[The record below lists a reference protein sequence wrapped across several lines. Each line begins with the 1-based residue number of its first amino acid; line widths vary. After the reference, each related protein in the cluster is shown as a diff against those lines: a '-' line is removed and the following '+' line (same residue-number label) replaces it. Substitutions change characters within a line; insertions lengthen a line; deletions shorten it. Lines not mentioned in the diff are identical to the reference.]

1 MPIWV
6 IKMADI
12 NIDKIKDIEYIKIN
26 DYRTDITAIVYIDD
40 INEYLKLINI
50 CNPKVVFKG
59 YKERG
64 MGYPYNEYFL
74 FFDNNGIGYK
84 INGNGYE
91 NLYDMYDG
99 CSKGFPDGETYYK
112 AMAGEFVDYNEYK
125 KITEMG
131 YYSKNDYLEAIELGF
146 KWSFEKIKKYL
157 CYEDYGIFSSSP
169 RKYYIHDDDRE
180 TYIKSDRDVYYYA
193 KKKGFKDFKEFED
206 AISKGFL
213 NAEEY
218 RDAMKKGFSDKET
231 YGDAKEMGFD
241 NPKEYEEAM
250 KFGLRSKD
258 EYDKFKRRLGKIL
271 DIKKE
276 YELDTIEEAI
286 LFKILLNFEHG
297 KKLSAEKIWNMW
309 KDELEKYRNY
319 IKNGIKFNNKDDLK
333 KYLSNSS
340 KIKHIGYYDEDGEVF
355 ERISPKFKKI
365 IIDGSNVAWNNGS
378 KEKGDKPF
386 AKNIELVINKL
397 KEMGYSDI
405 LVITDASLKH
415 IVEDVDV
422 LDKLM
427 EEKILNDAPS
437 KRDADDFILK
447 FVREYNS
454 YVITNDTFKDWKEKD
469 EWVRKNMDKY
479 RITFMIDGDI
489 VKFDEKIEKVKL

>member
-1 MPIWV
+1 MI
-6 IKMADI
+6 II
-12 NIDKIKDIEYIKIN
+12 
-26 DYRTDITAIVYIDD
+26 D

-84 INGNGYE
+84 INGNGYK
-91 NLYDMYDG
+91 NLYDIYDG
-99 CSKGFPDGETYYK
+99 CPKGFPDGKTYYK

-258 EYDKFKRRLGKIL
+258 EYDEFKRRLGKIL

-319 IKNGIKFNNKDDLK
+319 IKNGIKFNNKDDFIKAVKLGIETLVVEANNKIKKAKNELYKINLLLLK
-333 KYLSNSS
+333 QQRDYSKLFNISFVASLSNQQSS
-340 KIKHIGYYDEDGEVF
+340 HKIVQYALPPLNVILLVF
-355 ERISPKFKKI
+355 PKSNSPSI
-365 IIDGSNVAWNNGS
+365 A
-378 KEKGDKPF
+378 
-386 AKNIELVINKL
+386 
-397 KEMGYSDI
+397 
-405 LVITDASLKH
+405 
-415 IVEDVDV
+415 
-422 LDKLM
+422 
-427 EEKILNDAPS
+427 
-437 KRDADDFILK
+437 
-447 FVREYNS
+447 
-454 YVITNDTFKDWKEKD
+454 
-469 EWVRKNMDKY
+469 
-479 RITFMIDGDI
+479 
-489 VKFDEKIEKVKL
+489 